1 MNRWIGK
8 VLAVL
13 LVLLCILPVAAA
25 AAEYQVGDTLWTAGE
40 EPTADTEQYSRWIPV
55 IRSDGVQEYREVG
68 TTGTYEYQWIVEEY
82 YGPGKKEGI
91 PTSFAVKNVDQ
102 QGEPMVG
109 TEFILFEER
118 GDNLLLIASAVTN
131 EEGVA
136 YLNDLCL
143 DDNGNTAV
151 WHLVQTNFP
160 ESEMAETHYPY
171 TGMWDIYVTRDSGGV
186 HTLEMVPSPAA
197 QTMTLG
203 MDDVESEDY
212 EQTIDV
218 MEESGQE
225 LVEENYNE
233 QENVITVVN
242 EKITGRLSLYV
253 DFEDGIVPDGME
265 AFSVDVTFPDGSV
278 ETVIV
283 SKQRPQIRL
292 INIPLG
298 QYFIEE
304 QTDDIQAEGYA
315 LKTKY
320 AVALVGENPV
330 EGQIVTFT
338 EEKTAATVTITNC
351 YEEIKIANTILAKVM
366 DENGNPLDGA
376 ELELLDSNDN
386 LIRTVGV
393 TSEKGTFVFDDL
405 AEYAVKGEKVTFK
418 IRQSKVPIGYIM
430 SEDQFIITVEKKN
443 GEVTVSAKRDA
454 GLLAR
459 LFRSGKETG
468 PNGETII
475 KFVNEADLGNLSI
488 KIVNEGVDCPIEE
501 VPITVKGLNY
511 QTQATLSEHNDWQ
524 IVLEDLPKSEYTIIQ
539 NADAKGYVL
548 VDKYTVSGGFVTG
561 NRVEL
566 ASENTEVTI
575 TNTYSLEGGKLHVQ
589 MTFVEDVIPDTVTKI
604 PVTVT
609 GTTAYTKEAVQKTVD
624 LTATNNW
631 QTTLDL
637 PLGEYDVTQDV
648 SGAQAEGYEFTPDT
662 EQKKIAL
669 KTGNEEQICTIANR
683 YMEIQEPI
691 LEKIIIQVMDVSQN
705 PIAGATVGLFHD
717 SDSPLKEFGPSDAGG
732 QIIIDGLESYMD
744 IISSM
749 LEDGERENLTLR
761 QTIAPED
768 YELSENVYKIFVEKT
783 GEEISYGVEGVNT
796 SGTEVTLTFTNNAAT
811 PEELE
816 IPGKVVIQSKDQNG
830 NPIAGCTI
838 GLYMDG
844 DRLPKSFPATDADGQ
859 IVIDDLQGLLDRY
872 GAMLPEGET
881 RVVLKQDKVPEGYE
895 ATATVYDIVVQNND
909 GEISYEIPGADIN
922 TDRILFTFANNELN
936 AVIPGK
942 VVVKVQD
949 QNGNPVQG
957 ATIGLYMDGEK
968 LPKSFPATDADGQI
982 VIDDLQGLLDR
993 YGAMLPE
1000 GETKVTLQQA
1010 ELPEGYEAATTVYDI
1025 VVQNNGG
1032 EISYE
1037 IPGSDINAER
1047 ILLTFTNN
1055 VIQLE
1060 KIIIQVMDVSQNPI
1074 AGATVG
1080 LFHDSDSPLKEFG
1093 PSDAGGQIIID
1104 GLESYM
1110 DIISSMLEDGERENL
1125 TLRQTIAPEDYELSE
1140 NVYKIFVEKT
1150 GEEIS
1155 YGVEGVNTSGT
1166 EVTLTFTNNAAT
1178 PEELEIPGKVV
1189 IQSKDQNGNPIAGC
1203 TIGLYMDGDRLP
1215 KSFPA
1220 TDADGQIVID
1230 DLQGLLDRYG
1240 AMLPEGETRVV
1251 LKQDKVP
1258 EGYEA
1263 TATVY
1268 DIVVQNN
1275 DGEISYEIPGAD
1287 INTDRILF
1295 TFANN
1300 ELNAVIPGKVVVKVQ
1315 DQNGNPVQGAT
1326 IGLYMDGEKL
1336 PKSFPATD
1344 ADGQIVIDD
1353 LQGLL
1358 DRYGAMLPEGE
1369 TKVTLQQAELP
1380 EGYEAATTVY
1390 DIVVQNNGGEI
1401 SYEIPGS
1408 DINAER
1414 ILLTFTNNVIQTEPA
1429 ETGSLYIQVEFK
1441 DKPSTASI
1449 TEVKVSVGSVVK
1461 NHVITEADGWQTTID
1476 VPVGQYKIT
1485 QSAVKAT
1492 GYKVTTSYTQQNVT
1506 IDANKMASCV
1516 ITNQFAVSTSD
1527 QNNSGS
1533 SSSRTNS
1540 LIGIRT
1546 LDSKGAPLAGAKYA
1560 LYHGTSALRSFTDYG
1575 TGQINVENLD
1585 MLLGSYVNDPSVRD
1599 TPLTLQQTQPP
1610 IGGERCTKTYD
1621 VYISS
1626 ATGAVNVKGSEI
1638 DANGVQLVDFIHE
1651 VKEEEQ
1657 PNNNAEEKDPD
1668 VIVIRTVDESGNPL
1682 SGAEYCLSTDLRFDK
1697 DKDIVYSKA
1706 DRSGEITIED
1716 LEELLQSRKK
1726 ATYYLMQSRQPDGG
1740 SLSSERFVVE
1750 LSRKKGDLEVE
1761 VKKDASVLERI
1772 QGSGVEESTTGE
1784 WIVTF
1789 CSNAKTTTIQIGYEE
1804 VVDWHNSLE
1813 DEAVLQQFKKNEYEF
1828 QLNWVYAGE
1837 EKEPLSLK
1845 LSNGEAGSFDPIPYG
1860 ASYEIVPVQEGCYK
1874 LEFTKGDLK
1883 GIAIQENVDLT
1894 AKVTYNI
1901 VQGEPLT
1908 LEMQKLDSRT
1918 GRPMPGIVYTLKN
1931 NEGDEIATYRSN
1943 GSGKLLIDAI
1953 AEPGEYTLTESE
1965 VPSGYKKLKKDIGI
1979 SVTAGVK
1986 ESTDEKGDPMIVQA
2000 LEAVVTHSQVRQ
2012 QSDGSY
2018 RIGTPQS
2025 GDGGKLPL
2033 ILGAAA
2039 AVAVA
2044 AGAGTAVIWNKKKRG
2059 FKKRPYSE

>member
-1055 VIQLE
+1055 VIQ
-1060 KIIIQVMDVSQNPI
+1060 
-1074 AGATVG
+1074 
-1080 LFHDSDSPLKEFG
+1080 
-1093 PSDAGGQIIID
+1093 
-1104 GLESYM
+1104 
-1110 DIISSMLEDGERENL
+1110 
-1125 TLRQTIAPEDYELSE
+1125 
-1140 NVYKIFVEKT
+1140 
-1150 GEEIS
+1150 
-1155 YGVEGVNTSGT
+1155 
-1166 EVTLTFTNNAAT
+1166 
-1178 PEELEIPGKVV
+1178 
-1189 IQSKDQNGNPIAGC
+1189 
-1203 TIGLYMDGDRLP
+1203 
-1215 KSFPA
+1215 
-1220 TDADGQIVID
+1220 
-1230 DLQGLLDRYG
+1230 
-1240 AMLPEGETRVV
+1240 
-1251 LKQDKVP
+1251 
-1258 EGYEA
+1258 
-1263 TATVY
+1263 
-1268 DIVVQNN
+1268 
-1275 DGEISYEIPGAD
+1275 
-1287 INTDRILF
+1287 
-1295 TFANN
+1295 
-1300 ELNAVIPGKVVVKVQ
+1300 
-1315 DQNGNPVQGAT
+1315 
-1326 IGLYMDGEKL
+1326 
-1336 PKSFPATD
+1336 
-1344 ADGQIVIDD
+1344 
-1353 LQGLL
+1353 
-1358 DRYGAMLPEGE
+1358 
-1369 TKVTLQQAELP
+1369 
-1380 EGYEAATTVY
+1380 
-1390 DIVVQNNGGEI
+1390 
-1401 SYEIPGS
+1401 
-1408 DINAER
+1408 
-1414 ILLTFTNNVIQTEPA
+1414 TEPA